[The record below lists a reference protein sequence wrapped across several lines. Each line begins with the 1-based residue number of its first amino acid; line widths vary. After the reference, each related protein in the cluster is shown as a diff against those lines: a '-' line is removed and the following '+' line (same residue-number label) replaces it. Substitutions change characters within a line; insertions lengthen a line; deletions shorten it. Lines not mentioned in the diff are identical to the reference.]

1 MSSKMSS
8 LLFSLD
14 GFYLCEK
21 RSKSDLFS
29 AIDATQAECKLI
41 MKETY
46 HSALPEPECFKY
58 KKVAKA
64 PRFL

>member
-14 GFYLCEK
+14 GFYFCEK

-29 AIDATQAECKLI
+29 AIDVTQAECKLI

-46 HSALPEPECFKY
+46 HSGLPEPERFK
-58 KKVAKA
+58 
-64 PRFL
+64 